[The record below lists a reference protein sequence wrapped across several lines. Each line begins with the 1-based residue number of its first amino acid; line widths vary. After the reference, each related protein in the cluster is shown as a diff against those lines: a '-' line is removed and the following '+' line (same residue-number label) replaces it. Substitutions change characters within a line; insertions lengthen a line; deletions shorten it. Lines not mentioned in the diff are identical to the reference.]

1 MNNHPVA
8 DSPSRPPRIE
18 SIDIFRGLTMLLM
31 LFVNDIGDCDLGFIQ
46 NAPWWM
52 KHMAGEIDGM
62 TIADVIFPCFL
73 FIVGLA
79 IPTALERR
87 VARGD
92 SWLRLGGHIATRAA
106 SLIFIGLCM
115 VNACHMNPNPMDQAA
130 MGMSDAMW
138 RVLLFSGV
146 LLVWMRYPNASG
158 ASKWLFA
165 AMRLAGA
172 VLVIYLVA
180 IYRIDQNGEVIWMR
194 TRWWGIIGLI
204 GWAYLVAAFAWLV
217 CRNHG
222 AALMGSMALLLA
234 LNISARSGALSWW
247 PDITGGFLPDLIT
260 LGGLSSMVM
269 AGTVIATLFHPDSAA
284 KTPGNRIGWL
294 LLFAA
299 GFTAAGLLLK
309 PLWGIHKC
317 SDSPSWVLC
326 SMGIACAAYAFLYWL
341 VDVKKTAG
349 WLAPVRLAGSNTLLM
364 YILPHIFY
372 SLLAVLGVTYLQ
384 THFIEGWPGVA
395 RSAALA
401 LGLVGVTA
409 LLTKCRVRLQL

>member
-1 MNNHPVA
+1 
-8 DSPSRPPRIE
+8 
-18 SIDIFRGLTMLLM
+18 
-31 LFVNDIGDCDLGFIQ
+31 
-46 NAPWWM
+46 
-52 KHMAGEIDGM
+52 
-62 TIADVIFPCFL
+62 
-73 FIVGLA
+73 
-79 IPTALERR
+79 
-87 VARGD
+87 
-92 SWLRLGGHIATRAA
+92 
-106 SLIFIGLCM
+106 
-115 VNACHMNPNPMDQAA
+115 
-130 MGMSDAMW
+130 
-138 RVLLFSGV
+138 
-146 LLVWMRYPNASG
+146 
-158 ASKWLFA
+158 
-165 AMRLAGA
+165 
-172 VLVIYLVA
+172 
-180 IYRIDQNGEVIWMR
+180 
-194 TRWWGIIGLI
+194 
-204 GWAYLVAAFAWLV
+204 
-217 CRNHG
+217 
-222 AALMGSMALLLA
+222 
-234 LNISARSGALSWW
+234 
-247 PDITGGFLPDLIT
+247 
-260 LGGLSSMVM
+260 MVM